1 MAKNLSREY
10 KIGHEGNIEVSI
22 GTTDRINP
30 IVIYINFKTWLF
42 VDDNGNYSEE
52 LSNLSRRIRY
62 LTKKTLINNSLFE
75 SKYILDFDMNGE
87 TFTKRKIKYLDVGIY
102 LKQKS
107 EQPLSI
113 VSLKDMLKDNLLDM
127 SQEIETSLIDNGFKV
142 NRSKKWNLQK

>member
-52 LSNLSRRIRY
+52 LSNLSRKIRY
-62 LTKKTLINNSLFE
+62 LTKKMLINNSLFE

-113 VSLKDMLKDNLLDM
+113 VSLKDMLRDNLLDI

>member
-1 MAKNLSREY
+1 M
-10 KIGHEGNIEVSI
+10 
-22 GTTDRINP
+22 
-30 IVIYINFKTWLF
+30 
-42 VDDNGNYSEE
+42 
-52 LSNLSRRIRY
+52 
-62 LTKKTLINNSLFE
+62 LINNSLFE

-113 VSLKDMLKDNLLDM
+113 VSLKDMLRDNLLDI